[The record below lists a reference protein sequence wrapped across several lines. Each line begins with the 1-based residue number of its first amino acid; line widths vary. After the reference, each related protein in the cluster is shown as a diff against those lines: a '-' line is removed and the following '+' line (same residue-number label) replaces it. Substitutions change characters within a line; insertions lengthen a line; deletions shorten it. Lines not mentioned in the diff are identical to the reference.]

1 MNLKTICGLVIQV
14 DKEDIVY
21 LNKYKW
27 YRLVGRN
34 VTYARTNVDGKTK
47 VLTHVLAKKY
57 HWNLEGKVIDHING
71 NGLDNRK
78 DNLRIVTQQENTI
91 NQDGWKKRKGK
102 YKNVRPF
109 RNKFAASFMY
119 KGVTYNLGLFKTEQE
134 GAAAVAKKRKEV
146 CH

>member
-102 YKNVRPF
+102 FFFVQKY
-109 RNKFAASFMY
+109 SSQ
-119 KGVTYNLGLFKTEQE
+119 TLI
-134 GAAAVAKKRKEV
+134 
-146 CH
+146 